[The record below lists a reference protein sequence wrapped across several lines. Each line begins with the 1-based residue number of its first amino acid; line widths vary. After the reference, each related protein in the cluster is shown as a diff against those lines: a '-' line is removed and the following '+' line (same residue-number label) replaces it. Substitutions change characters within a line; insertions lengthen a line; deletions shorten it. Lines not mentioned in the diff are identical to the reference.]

1 MKKIISIF
9 IITLLSSAILTAQSN
24 KTKRADKH
32 FNKFEFIEAA
42 ADYLK
47 LITDGDGD
55 TYIYGQLAESYYNVY
70 NFVEAEKW
78 YAKVLENSSDPEMI
92 FKYSLMLKAGGKRS
106 EANEQLAKFASMRPA
121 DQRSIAYK
129 KNPDYLQKILG
140 KKLKFEVTNL
150 RDINNEGKLVY
161 KDINTEYSDFG
172 GMININ
178 KSDSTFYYTSASI
191 TNNKVY
197 GWNEQPFLDIFIAKG
212 DGNGGFLEPT
222 NEKNINTKYHEG
234 LASISPDGNTIYFS
248 RESFYDK
255 IYEKDPSTK
264 YKISVLHLYKS
275 IKQEGQWSEA
285 EPLSL
290 NGENYSVKN
299 PSVSSDGKTLYFAS
313 DKIGGSGGFDIY
325 SAPID
330 ENGSVG
336 EATNLGQKLNTEG
349 QEMFPFISSN
359 NTLYFSSN
367 GHLGLGGL
375 DLFFAKIVD
384 GKVGPVRNIGIPVNS
399 SFDDFAFSFDEEKE
413 KGFISSNRK
422 VKISNEI
429 TGKDEMVNMKDEI
442 YEVKLLEPICDV
454 LMTVTVRDSKTGLI
468 LDGASVSIQDSEGN
482 IFGTKISNFEGIV
495 EYIIEC
501 DIDTK
506 LVGSKIDYESGSTLV
521 AGTSEEEISAE
532 LLLTPIEEIILANK
546 VILNPIYFDFD
557 KSNITAQA
565 AFELDKL
572 VQLMTKYKSIV
583 ISAESHTDS
592 RGSASYNL
600 SLSERRALTTAQ
612 YVISKGIDATRITG
626 SGKGETIPSIDCGG
640 RCTEE
645 EHQLNRRSEFLI
657 LSGNPNDQ

>member
-1 MKKIISIF
+1 MYS
-9 IITLLSSAILTAQSN
+9 
-24 KTKRADKH
+24 
-32 FNKFEFIEAA
+32 
-42 ADYLK
+42 
-47 LITDGDGD
+47 
-55 TYIYGQLAESYYNVY
+55 QLAESYYNVF
-70 NFVEAEKW
+70 NTVEAEKW
-78 YAKVLENSSDPEMI
+78 YAKSLETATDPEMVYN
-92 FKYSLMLKAGGKRS
+92 YSQMLKANGKYEES
-106 EANEQLAKFASMRPA
+106 NVQLAKFASMRPA
-121 DQRSIAYK
+121 DNRATAFRD
-129 KNPDYLQKILG
+129 NPNYLPKILEKG
-140 KKLKFEVTNL
+140 KKFNVQNLSINSEV
-150 RDINNEGKLVY
+150 
-161 KDINTEYSDFG
+161 SDFG
-172 GMININ
+172 GTLKNGKLYI
-178 KSDSTFYYTSASI
+178 TSARNDRNSRK
-191 TNNKVY
+191 TY
-197 GWNEQPFLDIFIAKG
+197 GWSTEAFLDIYTAVVND
-212 DGNGGFLEPT
+212 DGEFQMPSIIED
-222 NEKNINTKYHEG
+222 NINTKYHEG
-234 LASISPDGNTIYFS
+234 TVSFSPDGNTMYFS

-275 IKQEGQWSEA
+275 INQEGQWSEA

-299 PSVSSDGKTLYFAS
+299 PSVSADGKTFYFAS
-313 DKIGGSGGFDIY
+313 DKIGGYGNFDVY

-336 EATNLGQKLNTEG
+336 EATNLGQKVNTEG
-349 QEMFPFISSN
+349 QEMFPFISTS

-375 DLFFAKIVD
+375 DVFFTKIID
-384 GKVGPVRNIGIPVNS
+384 GKAGPVRNIGIPVNGNA
-399 SFDDFAFSFDEEKE
+399 DDFAFSFNEETE
-413 KGFISSNRK
+413 KGFVSSNREGGMG
-422 VKISNEI
+422 S
-429 TGKDEMVNMKDEI
+429 DDI
-442 YEVKLLEPICDV
+442 YAIKKLQPICDV